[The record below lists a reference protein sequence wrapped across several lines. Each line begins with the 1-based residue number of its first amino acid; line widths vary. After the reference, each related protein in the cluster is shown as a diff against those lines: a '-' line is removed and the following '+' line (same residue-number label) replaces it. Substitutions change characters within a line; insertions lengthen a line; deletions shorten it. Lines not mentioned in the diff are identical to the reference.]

1 MSPSYYRSQI
11 TCTIISVYSVFLQ
24 NILSS
29 RLNWILNHTH
39 NDIRNLH
46 HQEIGDQP
54 SLSIPHTE
62 CGAYTSFPLE
72 VPPDFIQQVPP

>member
-46 HQEIGDQP
+46 HQEIG
-54 SLSIPHTE
+54 E
-62 CGAYTSFPLE
+62 
-72 VPPDFIQQVPP
+72 